1 METWTIIIIILAV
14 INVIAFGTAIWVSYD
29 KWKQSEREWVIPLMG
44 LFFIPLCVF
53 LFLAW
58 PYMVYKENRAK
69 LLEEQE
75 REEAKKRRERS
86 KKYHFKR
93 FGFRLKA
100 LPFKP
105 TSQELI
111 YVENDFDERINKII
125 QGNLEYIQ
133 ACLDES
139 RFFTS
144 RFVYFPNL
152 IEELSHEES
161 AIKYIAPSIKEKSL
175 PSQLRLNSNFLL
187 DYMAVPE
194 HRGNITPCFAR
205 YVGVDSGCS
214 LFECVGF
221 DPEDDIDEKE
231 FLKLLCSAFDHYPM
245 SPGPVYHSI
254 KVKKSEA
261 EQDADAEF
269 EESVKLLLKEV
280 EEKISKLRKIGVSQ
294 WALEQLVK
302 PELKYSRLVIT
313 KDYRIVLPDYNSM
326 EIKMEPLV
334 KAVYLLF
341 LNHPEG
347 IYFKHLPDYREE
359 LAHIYNKVRPMGMND
374 RTLRSIEDVTNPML
388 NSINEKCA
396 RIRGAFVG
404 RFDDHMARHYYI
416 DGLRGEAK
424 KIALPRN
431 LVVWE

>member
-1 METWTIIIIILAV
+1 MDAWNIIVIILVV
-14 INVIAFGTAIWVSYD
+14 INVIAFGTAIWVSYE
-29 KWKQSEREWVIPLMG
+29 KWEKGEKEWQIPLMG

-58 PYMVYKENRAK
+58 PYIVYKQNRAK
-69 LLEEQE
+69 ILEEQE
-75 REEAKKRRERS
+75 KEEAKKKRERS
-86 KKYHFKR
+86 NKYHFKR
-93 FGFRLKA
+93 FGFRLKD

-105 TSQELI
+105 TSLELI
-111 YVENDFDERINKII
+111 YVENDYDERINQII
-125 QGNLEYIQ
+125 LGNLEYIQ
-133 ACLDES
+133 ECLDKS
-139 RFFTS
+139 RYFTS
-144 RFVYFPNL
+144 RFVYLPNL
-152 IEELSHEES
+152 IEKLSHEQS
-161 AIKYIAPSIKEKSL
+161 AIEYIAPSIKVKNLCPDFSL
-175 PSQLRLNSNFLL
+175 RSCSLL

-205 YVGVDSGCS
+205 YVGEDSGCS

-221 DPEDDIDEKE
+221 NPEDDINEKE
-231 FLKLLCSAFDHYPM
+231 FLELLCSAFDHFPM
-245 SPGPVYHSI
+245 SPGPVYQ
-254 KVKKSEA
+254 KAKKTESNIELN
-261 EQDADAEF
+261 ADARF
-269 EESVKLLLKEV
+269 EESAKLLLKEV

-326 EIKMEPLV
+326 EIKMEPIV

-341 LNHPEG
+341 LKHPEG
-347 IYFKHLPDYREE
+347 IAFKCLPDYRRE
-359 LAHIYNKVRPMGMND
+359 LAEIYIKLRPMGL
-374 RTLRSIEDVTNPML
+374 TGKAIRSIEDVTNPLL

-404 RFDDHMARHYYI
+404 QFDDYMARHYYI
-416 DGLRGEAK
+416 DGPRGEAK
-424 KIALPRN
+424 KISLSRD